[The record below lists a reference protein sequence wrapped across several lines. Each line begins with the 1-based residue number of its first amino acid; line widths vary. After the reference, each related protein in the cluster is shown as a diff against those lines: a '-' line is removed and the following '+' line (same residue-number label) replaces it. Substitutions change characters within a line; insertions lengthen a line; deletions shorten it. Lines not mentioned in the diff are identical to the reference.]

1 MNRQILNRAF
11 AVGLLVAVCGVAF
24 LIAFTFFRKGGYSE
38 KDTYVVAAY
47 FEDATGL
54 TWKSRVQIAGIQVGE
69 VERITLV
76 GNRARLD
83 LRIRKDI
90 DLRVDA
96 CVTKRFP
103 SALLPDALL
112 DATPGKAPQ
121 SLRDAPA
128 EARELK
134 CVIEATTVAKLLES
148 MSKIADNVQDVTKE
162 LSGMVSGSQGS
173 IKQIITNL
181 ERITT
186 RIDDTVQNGSDNIA
200 AILENTASFTGTL
213 SQVAEADRERY
224 RAIARN
230 IESASA
236 RLDHVLA
243 SVQQLIGNANGQSGD
258 IKAAVQ
264 DARESLSHLNRS
276 LEQVEKVAYNV
287 GQGKGVAGKLLNDE
301 RLGEKLSS
309 TIENVSD
316 YVDRLYKL
324 QLEVQLRSEWLLNQN
339 GSKTYAGIKIL
350 PRPDKYYL
358 IEIVN
363 DPRGINTVTTDTTV
377 TQTGGSSF
385 TTQTTRTTNEQRVA
399 FSLEFAKRY
408 GPATFR
414 VGLIENSGGAGA
426 DLHLLNDDLKLS
438 VNIYQFAR
446 PENVDLPRA
455 KLWVDYTFLKYFYVT
470 TGADDFLNTW
480 RAQRF
485 PGGSKF
491 NIGQDVFFGGGLV
504 FTDDDLKALFSL
516 AGGSAG
522 TAAASS
528 SK

>member
-1 MNRQILNRAF
+1 MNRQVLNRAF

-38 KDTYVVAAY
+38 KDTYLVYAY

-69 VERITLV
+69 VERITLA
-76 GNRARLD
+76 GNRARLE
-83 LRIRKDI
+83 LRVRRDI
-90 DLRVDA
+90 PLHVDA

-112 DATPGKAPQ
+112 DATSGKQ
-121 SLRDAPA
+121 NGLLGDLPA
-128 EARELK
+128 EQREVK

-162 LSGMVSGSQGS
+162 LTGLVSGSQGS

-186 RIDDTVQNGSDNIA
+186 RIDETVENGSANVA
-200 AILENTASFTGTL
+200 AILDNAASFTGTL
-213 SQVAEADRERY
+213 AQVADADRERY

-236 RLDHVLA
+236 RLDQLLA
-243 SVQQLIGNANGQSGD
+243 SVQGLVGEANQQNGQVKG
-258 IKAAVQ
+258 AVQ
-264 DARESLSHLNRS
+264 DARESLAHLNKS
-276 LEQVEKVAYNV
+276 MEQVEKVTYNI

-301 RLGEKLSS
+301 RLGEKLGS
-309 TIENVSD
+309 TIDTVSD
-316 YVDRLYKL
+316 YVDRLNKL
-324 QLEVQLRSEWLLNQN
+324 QLEVGLRSEWLLNQS
-339 GSKTYAGIKIL
+339 GAKTYAGIKIL

-363 DPRGINTVTTDTTV
+363 DPRGINTVTTNTTV
-377 TQTGGSSF
+377 TQTGNGTF
-385 TTQTTRTTNEQRVA
+385 TTVTTNTANEQRVA

-414 VGLIENSGGAGA
+414 IGLIENSGGAGA
-426 DLHLLNDDLKLS
+426 DLHLLHDSLKLS
-438 VNIYQFAR
+438 VNVYQFAR
-446 PENVDLPRA
+446 PENVKLPRA
-455 KLWVDYTFLKYFYVT
+455 KLWVDYRFLKYFYAT
-470 TGADDFLNTW
+470 TGADDFLNKW
-480 RAQRF
+480 SARQF

-491 NIGQDVFFGGGLV
+491 NIGNDVFFGGGIV
-504 FTDDDLKALFSL
+504 FTDDDLKSLLSL
-516 AGGSAG
+516 AGGAAG
-522 TAAASS
+522 SAAAGAG
-528 SK
+528 K

>member
-1 MNRQILNRAF
+1 MNRKVLNRAF

-38 KDTYVVAAY
+38 KDTYLVFAY

-69 VERITLV
+69 VERITLA
-76 GNRARLD
+76 GNRARLE
-83 LRIRKDI
+83 LRVRRDI
-90 DLRVDA
+90 PLHVDA

-112 DATPGKAPQ
+112 DATSGKANGVLADLPPEQ
-121 SLRDAPA
+121 
-128 EARELK
+128 REVK

-148 MSKIADNVQDVTKE
+148 MSKIADNVQDVTRE

-173 IKQIITNL
+173 IKQIISNL
-181 ERITT
+181 EHITT
-186 RIDDTVQNGSDNIA
+186 RIDETVANGSDNVA
-200 AILENTASFTGTL
+200 AILDNAASFTGTL
-213 SQVAEADRERY
+213 AQVADADRERY

-236 RLDHVLA
+236 RLDQLLA
-243 SVQQLIGNANGQSGD
+243 SAQNLIGEANGQQGQVKS
-258 IKAAVQ
+258 AVQ
-264 DARESLSHLNRS
+264 DARESLAHLNHS
-276 LEQVEKVAYNV
+276 MEQVEKVAYNV

-309 TIENVSD
+309 TIESVSD
-316 YVDRLYKL
+316 YVDRLNKL
-324 QLEVQLRSEWLLNQN
+324 QLQVGLRSEWLLNQS
-339 GSKTYAGIKIL
+339 GAKTYAAIKIL

-358 IEIVN
+358 LEIVN
-363 DPRGINTVTTDTTV
+363 DPRGINTVTTNTTV
-377 TQTGGSSF
+377 TQTANGTF
-385 TTQTTRTTNEQRVA
+385 TTTTVNTANEQRIA

-426 DLHLLNDDLKLS
+426 DLHLLDDHLKLS
-438 VNIYQFAR
+438 VNVYQFAR
-446 PENVDLPRA
+446 PENVKLPRA
-455 KLWVDYTFLKYFYVT
+455 KLWLEYTFLKYFYVT

-480 RAQRF
+480 RAGRF
-485 PGGSKF
+485 PGGPKF
-491 NIGQDVFFGGGLV
+491 AIGNDVFFGGGIV
-504 FTDDDLKALFSL
+504 FTDDDLKALLSL
-516 AGGSAG
+516 AGGGAS
-522 TAAASS
+522 TAAAGAG
-528 SK
+528 K